1 MVTLGRSPRFEH
13 QRSISPRRTRPRPY
27 HQHDYPN
34 HLKDTLSSSSVPL
47 SPQGMHTGKYT
58 GSASLLSSTTHAS
71 PRVLDATLHRHRIQI
86 VSPITNYNQQRRGA
100 TKCLQAHTKLRGHLL
115 QKRTPSQDEE
125 VKKLVNLLFHPAMET
140 NATTR
145 TDIPINMTKENDS
158 VDSSSSEEQEQG
170 QNGLLSTATPTRPK
184 LQRNREHFGGKG
196 RLLKIHER
204 KPQMQSH
211 NMRSPKSLN
220 LKIDMTLKNFDDSSA
235 TLYYERAPAKFLARS
250 PVFRHR
256 LEEADS
262 SSFFDTLAV
271 IYASLRYG
279 KIVPL
284 Q

>member
-27 HQHDYPN
+27 HQHDHPN
-34 HLKDTLSSSSVPL
+34 HLKDTISSSCVPQ
-47 SPQGMHTGKYT
+47 SPQRMHTKKCT
-58 GSASLLSSTTHAS
+58 GSANLSSKSHAS
-71 PRVLDATLHRHRIQI
+71 PRVLDATLHCHRIQI
-86 VSPITNYNQQRRGA
+86 VSPITVYSQQRRGA
-100 TKCLQAHTKLRGHLL
+100 TKCLQAHTKLKGHLL
-115 QKRTPSQDEE
+115 QKRTTSQDEE
-125 VKKLVNLLFHPAMET
+125 VKKLVNLLFHPAMAT

-145 TDIPINMTKENDS
+145 TGIPINMTRENDS

-170 QNGLLSTATPTRPK
+170 QSGSLSTATPTRPK
-184 LQRNREHFGGKG
+184 LQRNKEHFSGKG
-196 RLLKIHER
+196 RLLKIHEG
-204 KPQMQSH
+204 KPQMQSD

-220 LKIDMTLKNFDDSSA
+220 LKIDMTLKTLDDSSA
-235 TLYYERAPAKFLARS
+235 ALYYEPAPAKFLARS

-271 IYASLRYG
+271 IYAALRYG
-279 KIVPL
+279 KTVPL